1 MRSVDS
7 ERTPRDVLDRIERRE
22 RLVIVRAW
30 LVAITLFA
38 FALSGLTLMMGAG
51 SIKGYTSAF
60 NWWSSLGRPVSFHGL
75 ALLVGVVAGVLAL
88 ALSLKPKN
96 E

>member
-7 ERTPRDVLDRIERRE
+7 ESKPKDVLDQIERRE
-22 RLVIVRAW
+22 RLTIVRAW
-30 LVAITLFA
+30 LVAITLFG
-38 FALSGLTLMMGAG
+38 FALSGLTFMSAG
-51 SIKGYTSAF
+51 SVKAYTSAF
-60 NWWSSLGRPVSFHGL
+60 HWWSSLGGQVSFHGL

-88 ALSLKPKN
+88 VLSLKPKN